1 VGRRPPGRLP
11 AHFFPRR
18 RSPLWDLWTAGLRL
32 PLAPLS
38 AQYHDTVRAALRESG
53 VL

>member
-1 VGRRPPGRLP
+1 MP
-11 AHFFPRR
+11 
-18 RSPLWDLWTAGLRL
+18 AGLRL

-38 AQYHDTVRAALRESG
+38 TQFHDTVRAALRESG